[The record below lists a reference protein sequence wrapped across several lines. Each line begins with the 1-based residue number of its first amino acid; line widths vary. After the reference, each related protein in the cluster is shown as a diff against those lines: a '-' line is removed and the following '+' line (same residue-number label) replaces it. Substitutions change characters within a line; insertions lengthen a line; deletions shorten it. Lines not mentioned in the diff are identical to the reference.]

1 MKYYLD
7 EDLPYRV
14 AEVARRVGIDVVSS
28 REVGNNGAH
37 DDVQLAYAAAQ
48 GRVMVTRNA
57 ADYIPLTEQFAAE
70 GRPHCGLLLV
80 PPSLSNDQ
88 HWRIGH
94 AIVAYDRAQPTRTGY
109 RRTPWTDSAYRGP
122 TTSLTPTLTP
132 TWTVDANTSRYSVDT
147 SDRCQIR
154 KNTI

>member
-7 EDLPYRV
+7 EDLPYRAA
-14 AEVARRVGIDVVSS
+14 AEARASNIDAISAH
-28 REVGNNGAH
+28 EVGNTGAP
-37 DDVQLAYAAAQ
+37 DDVQLAFAASQ

-80 PPSLSNDQ
+80 PPSLRGDQ

-94 AIVAYDRAQPTRTGY
+94 AIVAYDRAHQNEIPPY
-109 RRTPWTDSAYRGP
+109 
-122 TTSLTPTLTP
+122 
-132 TWTVDANTSRYSVDT
+132 TVDWLRP
-147 SDRCQIR
+147 
-154 KNTI
+154 